1 MQNPESFQLP
11 PQLATNAPDVD
22 VLYNFIYWFSVAFTA
37 LITGFMLYFIVKYRR
52 RPGVKA
58 QPAGHNTVLEV
69 AWTVLPLIFI
79 VFLFHYG
86 FKAYVRTAVAAEGAM
101 EIRVMAAKW
110 KWDFGYPSGR
120 VEPSE
125 LTLPVGKPVKFIIS
139 SEDVLHSFFVPG
151 ARMKKDAVPGMYTSM
166 SFTPAQIGTMQVF
179 CAEYCGTSHSG
190 MLATIKVV
198 SQEDFDKFMKE
209 GENFE
214 PTAEVGA
221 TLYKKNAC
229 NTCHSIDGSK
239 MPGPTWKG
247 IFGRKETMSDG
258 TTLTIDENY
267 IKESIQKPQA
277 KVVQGFQP
285 VMPPYTNLT
294 DKHIDAIIAYMKTLK

>member
-1 MQNPESFQLP
+1 MQNPESYQLP
-11 PQLATNAPDVD
+11 PQLATHVPDVD
-22 VLYNFIYWFSVAFTA
+22 ALYNFIYWFSVAFTA

-52 RPGVKA
+52 RPGVKSS
-58 QPAGHNTVLEV
+58 PAGHNTVLEV

-79 VFLFHYG
+79 VFLFHFG
-86 FKAYVRTAVAAEGAM
+86 FKAYVKSAVAAEGAM

-139 SEDVLHSFFVPG
+139 SEDVLHSFYVPG

-166 SFTPAQIGTMQVF
+166 SFTPSTIGTMQVF

-198 SQEDFDKFMKE
+198 SPEDFEKFMKE
-209 GENFE
+209 GDNVE

-229 NTCHSIDGSK
+229 NTCHSLDGSK

-247 IFGRKETMSDG
+247 IFGRQETMADG
-258 TTLTIDENY
+258 STLTIDENY

-285 VMPPYTNLT
+285 VMPPYPNLT